1 VATAWVS
8 CHYFAARAAYLQLGA
23 MMGTIMAANVWMVIL
38 PAQRRMVAALN
49 EGREPDFN
57 EGLRAKGRSKHNSF
71 IVIPVV
77 FIMISNHYPFT
88 YGSTN
93 NWIILS
99 VLVLVGWFAAK
110 MIRRA

>member
-1 VATAWVS
+1 
-8 CHYFAARAAYLQLGA
+8 
-23 MMGTIMAANVWMVIL
+23 
-38 PAQRRMVAALN
+38 
-49 EGREPDFN
+49 
-57 EGLRAKGRSKHNSF
+57 
-71 IVIPVV
+71 
-77 FIMISNHYPFT
+77 MISNHYPFT